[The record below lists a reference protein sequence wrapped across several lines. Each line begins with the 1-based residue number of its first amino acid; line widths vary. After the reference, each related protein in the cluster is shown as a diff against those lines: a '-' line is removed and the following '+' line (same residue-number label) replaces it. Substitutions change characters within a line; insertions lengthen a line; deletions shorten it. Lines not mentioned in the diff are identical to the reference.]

1 MRTFQLDMVV
11 VLCALCAGCSGAPG
25 RVFAPNVDPDQAAKL
40 ALQELDQNGDS
51 VLQSEELKACPPL
64 VHAMEIYDADHDGI
78 LTKNELVAGISR
90 WASARTGAILLPFRA
105 QLDGRPLAG
114 AKVKLIPVSFLENT
128 IKPAQGT
135 TDKRGAGML
144 GLAPE
149 DRPSNAPRL
158 PLVPPGLYRVEITH
172 PSTEIPAR
180 FNSQSEIG
188 LETSV
193 AALNPAGVFWEL
205 RSKKK

>member
-1 MRTFQLDMVV
+1 MVF
-11 VLCALCAGCSGAPG
+11 VLCLLSAGCSGAPG
-25 RVFAPNVDPDQAAKL
+25 RVSVPNVDPDQAAKL

-51 VLQSEELKACPPL
+51 VLQSEELEACPPL
-64 VHAMEIYDADHDGI
+64 VHAMKVYDADQDGK
-78 LTKNELVAGISR
+78 LTEDELVAGISR

-114 AKVKLIPVSFLENT
+114 AEVKLIPVSFLEDM

-135 TDKRGAGML
+135 ADERGAGVL
-144 GLAPE
+144 ELSPE
-149 DRPSNAPRL
+149 DRPRNAPQM

-193 AALNPAGVFWEL
+193 AALNPAGVFWNL